1 MPLIIASR
9 AALRIALF
17 PDNIISPDYS
27 FNDHNLLTKLLKI
40 LTFLVSRRYGMWIS
54 AINKSGIENIT
65 SIVEIIILGVCNFKT
80 SILF

>member
-17 PDNIISPDYS
+17 PDNIISPDCS

-40 LTFLVSRRYGMWIS
+40 LTLETLHLGLKCPYSIIDGVGHSFLLVSYLS
-54 AINKSGIENIT
+54 E
-65 SIVEIIILGVCNFKT
+65 LPFKG
-80 SILF
+80 